1 MCSNCPQDAGAPGAF
16 MKTEL
21 YWIEDDLA
29 ILMRPRG
36 GDWLS
41 DEIHDWKRDGLNVIV
56 SLLDANEV
64 KDLNLTNEANAVQA
78 AGLSFISFPIVD
90 FGVPD
95 HLLDT
100 IKLVDALIALRAEGQ
115 KIGIHCRQGLGRS
128 PLIAA
133 CLLVRGGVAPETAWQ
148 GISAIRG
155 TTVPETDEQREWLNR
170 FAEELQTLQT
180 TE

>member
-1 MCSNCPQDAGAPGAF
+1 MFGHRIEEF

-21 YWIEDDLA
+21 YWIEDDVA
-29 ILMRPRG
+29 ILLRPRG

-41 DEIHDWKRDGLNVIV
+41 DEILDWKRDGLNVIV

-64 KDLNLTNEANAVQA
+64 RELGLTNEAKAVQSA
-78 AGLSFISFPIVD
+78 SLTFISFPVTD

-100 IKLVDALIALRAEGQ
+100 IKLIDALATLRAEGK

-133 CLLVRGGVAPETAWQ
+133 CLLVRGGVAPEMAWEII
-148 GISAIRG
+148 GEARG
-155 TTVPETDEQREWLNR
+155 TTVPETKEQREWLNR
-170 FAEELQTLQT
+170 FAEELQTLET
-180 TE
+180 TTA

>member
-1 MCSNCPQDAGAPGAF
+1 

-21 YWIEDDLA
+21 YWIESDLA

-41 DEIHDWKRDGLNVIV
+41 DEIQDWKRDGLNVIV
-56 SLLDANEV
+56 SLLDAKEAR
-64 KDLNLTNEANAVQA
+64 DLNLTNEAHAVQA
-78 AGLSFISFPIVD
+78 AGLTFISFPVTD

-100 IKLVDALIALRAEGQ
+100 IKLIDSLVALRAEG
-115 KIGIHCRQGLGRS
+115 KRIGIHCRQGLGRA

-133 CLLVRGGVAPETAWQ
+133 CLLVRGGVAPEKAWRII
-148 GISAIRG
+148 GSARG

-170 FAEELQTLQT
+170 FAEELRTLST
-180 TE
+180 ASS

>member
-1 MCSNCPQDAGAPGAF
+1 

-29 ILMRPRG
+29 ILLRPRG

-41 DEIHDWKRDGLNVIV
+41 DEILDWKRDGLNVIV

-64 KDLNLTNEANAVQA
+64 RELGLTNEAKAVQSA
-78 AGLSFISFPIVD
+78 SLTFISFPIVD

-95 HLLDT
+95 HLLDAV
-100 IKLVDALIALRAEGQ
+100 KLVDSLTALRAAGK
-115 KIGIHCRQGLGRS
+115 KIGLHCRQGLGRS

-133 CLLVRGGVAPETAWQ
+133 CLLVRAGIAPEAAWEK
-148 GISAIRG
+148 ISVARG
-155 TTVPETDEQREWLNR
+155 TTVPETSEQREWLNR
-170 FAEELQTLQT
+170 FAEELQTLAAT
-180 TE
+180 S